1 MSRYA
6 NKVEKIESGNWV
18 MKSLVLLGGWI
29 LGMVAFGLLETLGTA
44 VGLGFLET
52 AAGAVSGVLFVAY
65 LVLTLALYTVTGIW
79 GYIGHLF
86 KEAFLLPWKFT
97 PRICIRMDVCGNP
110 GCNRRDPCGGSG
122 AGSAVLPAPGY
133 APGKKSLSGKMCAG
147 LNIKS
152 KEQINQIIKKRRKI

>member
-44 VGLGFLET
+44 VGLGFLEA

-65 LVLTLALYTVTGIW
+65 LVLTLALYTVTGI
-79 GYIGHLF
+79 
-86 KEAFLLPWKFT
+86 
-97 PRICIRMDVCGNP
+97 
-110 GCNRRDPCGGSG
+110 
-122 AGSAVLPAPGY
+122 
-133 APGKKSLSGKMCAG
+133 
-147 LNIKS
+147 
-152 KEQINQIIKKRRKI
+152 

>member
-18 MKSLVLLGGWI
+18 MKSAVLLGGWI
-29 LGMVAFGLLETLGTA
+29 LGMVAFGLLGTLGTA
-44 VGLGFLET
+44 VGLGFLEA

-97 PRICIRMDVCGNP
+97 PVF
-110 GCNRRDPCGGSG
+110 
-122 AGSAVLPAPGY
+122 
-133 APGKKSLSGKMCAG
+133 
-147 LNIKS
+147 
-152 KEQINQIIKKRRKI
+152 IKKRRKI

>member
-29 LGMVAFGLLETLGTA
+29 LEMVVFGLLETLGTA

-97 PRICIRMDVCGNP
+97 PVFVFAWMFVAIQVAI
-110 GCNRRDPCGGSG
+110 GGTL
-122 AGSAVLPAPGY
+122 AAVVELAVLFCPPLVMHLAKNHY
-133 APGKKSLSGKMCAG
+133 QAKCVLA
-147 LNIKS
+147 
-152 KEQINQIIKKRRKI
+152 